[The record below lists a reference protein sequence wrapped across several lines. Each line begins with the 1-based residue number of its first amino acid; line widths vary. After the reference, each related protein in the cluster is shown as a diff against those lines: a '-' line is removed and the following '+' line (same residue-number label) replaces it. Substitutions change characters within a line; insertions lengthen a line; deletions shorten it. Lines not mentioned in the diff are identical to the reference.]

1 MLGLRLRPDI
11 GAFLRTLI
19 PLHVSIASIVSVL
32 LVLVAGMIVANDQ
45 IAGRRAAL
53 AYAKESF
60 QNLGE
65 IVRIELQARR
75 GPVETAVEATV
86 ATVSLLPADGIF
98 SIDTVRLFAQRLS
111 ETDGLD
117 ALYYGDRQGNFA
129 IVFNLA
135 VAAEGAGPAYL
146 SWIIQRPGPGEFD
159 QTVIMLDGDYGIVS
173 TDHRQHN
180 SYDPRTRPWFHGAM
194 VADRTVQ
201 TPPYVYFESNDIGI
215 TVAAR
220 TRDGHGVV
228 GGDLTLRTLSQ
239 SSAQSVQLRTR
250 TRWFSMRRHPSS
262 RHPTSI
268 TCCR

>member
-53 AYAKESF
+53 TYAKESF

-117 ALYYGDRQGNFA
+117 ALYFGDRQGNFA

-135 VAAEGAGPAYL
+135 VATPGAGQP
-146 SWIIQRPGPGEFD
+146 IGPG
-159 QTVIMLDGDYGIVS
+159 
-173 TDHRQHN
+173 
-180 SYDPRTRPWFHGAM
+180 
-194 VADRTVQ
+194 
-201 TPPYVYFESNDIGI
+201 
-215 TVAAR
+215 
-220 TRDGHGVV
+220 
-228 GGDLTLRTLSQ
+228 
-239 SSAQSVQLRTR
+239 
-250 TRWFSMRRHPSS
+250 
-262 RHPTSI
+262 
-268 TCCR
+268 